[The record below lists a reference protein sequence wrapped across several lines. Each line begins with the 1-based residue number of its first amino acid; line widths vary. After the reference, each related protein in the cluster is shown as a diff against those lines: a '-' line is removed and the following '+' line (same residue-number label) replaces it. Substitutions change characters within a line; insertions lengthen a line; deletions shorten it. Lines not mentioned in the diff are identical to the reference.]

1 VRRTIFIGLLS
12 ATLLVSGAPAARA
25 SDDSVR
31 AVVKTQA
38 DRQIK
43 EDKKFEKALKK
54 LKTKAQFK
62 KARTATKT
70 QRASIETFKQA
81 LAAERADSAKVK
93 TGRRQMLDAWNLYD
107 RGLNKLHT
115 ALTQAI
121 DAGGAS
127 GEAKARSA
135 IKNMATAVRRV
146 RSAAKQIG

>member
-1 VRRTIFIGLLS
+1 MRRTIFIGLLS
-12 ATLLVSGAPAARA
+12 ATLLVGGAPAARA

-43 EDKKFEKALKK
+43 EDKKFAKALKK
-54 LKTKAQFK
+54 LNTKAQMK
-62 KARTATKT
+62 KARTATKK

-93 TGRRQMLDAWNLYD
+93 KGRREMLDALNLYD
-107 RGLNKLHT
+107 KGLNKLHT

-121 DAGGAS
+121 NSGGSS

-135 IKNMATAVRRV
+135 VKNMATAVRRV
-146 RSAAKQIG
+146 YNAAKKIG

>member
-12 ATLLVSGAPAARA
+12 ATLLVGGAPAARA
-25 SDDSVR
+25 TDDSVR

-38 DRQIK
+38 DRQIQ

-54 LKTKAQFK
+54 LKTKAQLK
-62 KARTATKT
+62 KARTATKK

-93 TGRRQMLDAWNLYD
+93 KGRRDMLDALNLYD

-121 DAGGAS
+121 NAGGAS

-146 RSAAKQIG
+146 HNAAKKIG

>member
-1 VRRTIFIGLLS
+1 MRRMIFIGILS

-43 EDKKFEKALKK
+43 EDKKFAKALKK

-81 LAAERADSAKVK
+81 LAAERADTARVK
-93 TGRRQMLDAWNLYD
+93 EGRREMIDALNLYD

-121 DAGGAS
+121 NAGGSS
-127 GEAKARSA
+127 GEAKTRSA

-146 RSAAKQIG
+146 YNAAKKIG

>member
-12 ATLLVSGAPAARA
+12 ATLLVSAPAARA
-25 SDDSVR
+25 TDDSVR

-43 EDKKFEKALKK
+43 QDKKFEKALKK
-54 LKTKAQFK
+54 LKTKAQLK

-93 TGRRQMLDAWNLYD
+93 KGRREMLDALNLYD

-121 DAGGAS
+121 NAGGAS

-146 RSAAKQIG
+146 YKAAKKIG

>member
-12 ATLLVSGAPAARA
+12 ATLLAGGAPAARA

-43 EDKKFEKALKK
+43 EDKRFEKALKT

-70 QRASIETFKQA
+70 QRASIEAFKQA

-93 TGRRQMLDAWNLYD
+93 KGRREMLDALNLYD
-107 RGLNKLHT
+107 KGLNKLHT

-121 DAGGAS
+121 NAGGSS
-127 GEAKARSA
+127 GETKAKSA
-135 IKNMATAVRRV
+135 IKNMETAVRRV
-146 RSAAKQIG
+146 YNAAKKIG